1 MRPSVFL
8 GAALA
13 VVIAPAAL
21 RAGTAPPMLYT
32 EAARGRPAA
41 SGLPE
46 LAPMAKAILPAVV
59 GILTRPAARE
69 PSASEDAEALRELFQ
84 YRGHEAPRQGLA
96 SGFVIH
102 PDGWILT
109 NAHVVEGAGVIEVDL
124 GDEGGRVLGKV
135 VGADAL
141 TDIALLKVDAGRELP
156 VAPLG
161 DSDRL
166 EIAEWILVVG
176 NPFGLSHSVTLG
188 IVSQIGRSEI
198 APQGKDG
205 YYDFIQTDASINPG
219 NSGGPLVNLRGEV
232 VGIATAINATG
243 QGIGFAIP
251 INMAKDVLGQLQQHG
266 RVVRSWMGV
275 SVREL
280 PRERGQRPAGR
291 GVIVTGV
298 VSGGPAATAGLTPG
312 DVIIGFDG
320 RDVPTPAR
328 LRWLVASAGVGR
340 RVALSVRRGEA
351 QRAFQVHLV
360 EMPPAERDAVSRAA
374 AADQRRE

>member
-1 MRPSVFL
+1 MRSSVFL

-13 VVIAPAAL
+13 AVIAPAAL
-21 RAGTAPPMLYT
+21 RAGTAPPTLYT

-69 PSASEDAEALRELFQ
+69 PSASEDADALRELFQ

-312 DVIIGFDG
+312 DVIVGFDG